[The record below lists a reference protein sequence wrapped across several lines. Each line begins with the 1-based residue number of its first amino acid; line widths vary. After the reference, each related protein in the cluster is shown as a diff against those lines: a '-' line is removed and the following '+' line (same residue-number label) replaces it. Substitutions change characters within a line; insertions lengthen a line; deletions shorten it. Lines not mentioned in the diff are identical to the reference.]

1 MQGFLLIDKGE
12 GLTSFDVISRVRRW
26 TGERRVGHAG
36 TLDPLATGLLVVAVG
51 KATKLLKNFVGLD
64 KEYEVKARFGA
75 VSDTYDREGRI
86 VVLDEGEFGK
96 FGKILR
102 SDLENLIREKFS
114 GEIDQVPPKYSALKI
129 NGKKAAD
136 MARKGIDFEMKSR
149 KVKVYSFAITD
160 FKWPRQ
166 RRARPEVSFK
176 IHCGSGTYIRSL
188 IHDIGQELGCGA
200 YVTELRRGKVGNF
213 SVNDRKV
220 VMVGRDFDFANK
232 NIEQY
237 MITVEDMESSK

>member
-12 GLTSFDVISRVRRW
+12 GLTSFDVISRIRRW

-51 KATKLLKNFVGLD
+51 KATKLLKNFVGLN

-86 VVLDEGEFGK
+86 VATGEIKEF
-96 FGKILR
+96 
-102 SDLENLIREKFS
+102 SQTDLAELICEKFL
-114 GEIDQVPPKYSALKI
+114 GEIDQIPPKYSALKI

-136 MARKGIDFEMKSR
+136 MARKGIEFEMKPR
-149 KVKVYSFAITD
+149 KVKIYSFDVTD
-160 FKWPRQ
+160 FKWP
-166 RRARPEVSFK
+166 EVGFK

-200 YVTELRRGKVGNF
+200 YVTQLRRGKVGNF
-213 SVNDRKV
+213 SVEDKKV
-220 VMVGRDFDFANK
+220 VVVGREFDFANK
-232 NIEQY
+232 NIESHL
-237 MITVEDMESSK
+237 IPVELMAELCKNHD

>member
-12 GLTSFDVISRVRRW
+12 GLTSFDVISRIRRW

-51 KATKLLKNFVGLD
+51 KATKLLQHFVGLD
-64 KEYEVKARFGA
+64 KEYETKARFGA
-75 VSDTYDREGRI
+75 VSDTYDREGKI
-86 VVLDEGEFGK
+86 VELNEVEFGK
-96 FGKILR
+96 FGKISLT
-102 SDLENLIREKFS
+102 DLENLIHEKFS

-136 MARKGIDFEMKSR
+136 LARKGVDFEMKSR
-149 KVKVYSFAITD
+149 KVKIYSFNVVD
-160 FKWPRQ
+160 FKW
-166 RRARPEVSFK
+166 PEVSFK

-213 SVNDRKV
+213 SVNDEKV
-220 VMVGRDFDFANK
+220 VMVGREFDFTDK
-232 NIEQY
+232 NIENY
-237 MITVEDMESSK
+237 LIPVELMAELCKNHV